1 MLSETANCWL
11 KNGENPKAFKPA
23 LVFWELNKY
32 LIGNFTRGVVLSSI
46 ETVIQNVKSELLE
59 RNKVREET
67 HESMRKATSLS
78 KQAILLIHQKR
89 LDDAEKMLANA
100 KEKIASLQSS
110 AEECPEIIYGGMF
123 SAALQEYSEANIFL
137 TLVKEGRFVTP
148 AEIKVP
154 SVDYILGLADV
165 IGEYRRF
172 ALDNLREG
180 DVAKGEECLKVMDEI
195 FIQLLALDE
204 AYMLVPGLR
213 HKSDTARRIIEA
225 TRGDITLEVRR
236 KSLED
241 QLKKI
246 QPPERKTKR
255 KKTKDKA

>member
-1 MLSETANCWL
+1 LWDA
-11 KNGENPKAFKPA
+11 
-23 LVFWELNKY
+23 
-32 LIGNFTRGVVLSSI
+32 VLSTLEAI
-46 ETVIQNVKSELLE
+46 IQKIKTELVANNHL
-59 RNKVREET
+59 REET

-89 LDDAEKMLANA
+89 LSDAQKMVESA
-100 KEKIASLQSS
+100 KEKIASLQTQ
-110 AEECPEIIYGGMF
+110 AKIYPEIIYGGML

-137 TLVKEGRFVTP
+137 ILVKEERFVNP
-148 AEIKVP
+148 AEINVP
-154 SVDYILGLADV
+154 SVDFVLGLADV
-165 IGEYRRF
+165 IGEYRRL

-180 DVAKGEECLKVMDEI
+180 AVVKGERCLQIMDEI

-213 HKSDTARRIIEA
+213 HKSDIARRIIES

-241 QLKKI
+241 ELKRFE
-246 QPPERKTKR
+246 PTKR
-255 KKTKDKA
+255 TIKRKPVRSKL

>member
-1 MLSETANCWL
+1 MSTLEAIIQKIKIELVANNHL
-11 KNGENPKAFKPA
+11 
-23 LVFWELNKY
+23 
-32 LIGNFTRGVVLSSI
+32 
-46 ETVIQNVKSELLE
+46 
-59 RNKVREET
+59 REET

-89 LDDAEKMLANA
+89 LSDAQKMVESA
-100 KEKIASLQSS
+100 KEKIASLQTQ
-110 AEECPEIIYGGMF
+110 AKIYPEIIYGGML

-137 TLVKEGRFVTP
+137 ILVKDERFVNP
-148 AEIKVP
+148 DEINVS
-154 SVDYILGLADV
+154 SVDFVLGLADV
-165 IGEYRRF
+165 IGEYRRL

-180 DVAKGEECLKVMDEI
+180 AVVKGERCLQIMDEI

-213 HKSDTARRIIEA
+213 HKSDIARRIIES

-241 QLKKI
+241 ELKRFE
-246 QPPERKTKR
+246 PTKR
-255 KKTKDKA
+255 TIKRKPVRSKL

>member
-1 MLSETANCWL
+1 MSTLEAIIQKIKTELVANNHL
-11 KNGENPKAFKPA
+11 
-23 LVFWELNKY
+23 
-32 LIGNFTRGVVLSSI
+32 
-46 ETVIQNVKSELLE
+46 
-59 RNKVREET
+59 REET

-89 LDDAEKMLANA
+89 LSDAQKMVESA
-100 KEKIASLQSS
+100 KEKIASLQTQ
-110 AEECPEIIYGGMF
+110 AKIYPEIIYGGML

-137 TLVKEGRFVTP
+137 ILVKEERFVNP
-148 AEIKVP
+148 AEINVP
-154 SVDYILGLADV
+154 TVDFVLGLADV
-165 IGEYRRF
+165 IGEYRRL

-180 DVAKGEECLKVMDEI
+180 AVVKGERCLQIMDEI

-213 HKSDTARRIIEA
+213 HKSDIARRIIES

-241 QLKKI
+241 ELKRFE
-246 QPPERKTKR
+246 PTKR
-255 KKTKDKA
+255 TIKRKPVKSKL

>member
-1 MLSETANCWL
+1 MSTLEAIIQKIKTELVANNHL
-11 KNGENPKAFKPA
+11 
-23 LVFWELNKY
+23 
-32 LIGNFTRGVVLSSI
+32 
-46 ETVIQNVKSELLE
+46 
-59 RNKVREET
+59 REET

-89 LDDAEKMLANA
+89 LSDAQKMVESA
-100 KEKIASLQSS
+100 KEKIASLQTQ
-110 AEECPEIIYGGMF
+110 AKIYPEIIYGGML

-137 TLVKEGRFVTP
+137 ILVKEERFVNP
-148 AEIKVP
+148 AEINVP
-154 SVDYILGLADV
+154 SVDFVLGLADV
-165 IGEYRRF
+165 IGEYRRL

-180 DVAKGEECLKVMDEI
+180 AVVKGERCLQIMDEI

-213 HKSDTARRIIEA
+213 HKSDIARRIIES

-241 QLKKI
+241 ELKRFEPIKRAI
-246 QPPERKTKR
+246 KR
-255 KKTKDKA
+255 KPAKK